1 MTVGDA
7 GGGRPAQYAGV
18 DEVIVSDGHRR
29 KLSKI
34 SDQLGFATTTDLDA
48 LIADGSM
55 DLEDIHPPTRV
66 HAEVAIR
73 ATQSGR
79 DVLIE
84 LPLASTLEDAQ
95 HIVDAQ

>member
-1 MTVGDA
+1 
-7 GGGRPAQYAGV
+7 
-18 DEVIVSDGHRR
+18 
-29 KLSKI
+29 
-34 SDQLGFATTTDLDA
+34 
-48 LIADGSM
+48 
-55 DLEDIHPPTRV
+55 V

-95 HIVDAQ
+95 HIVDAE